1 MKNKLTQLL
10 ILVITTIMFSSCYE
24 KEIRISDLDI
34 KTQTVY
40 LTFLIYKEPYDG
52 FIYYKY
58 FANVPISKLD
68 SFKSVYK
75 LEMDSALSCYKKIN
89 N

>member
-10 ILVITTIMFSSCYE
+10 IVAITMIMFSSCYE

-34 KTQTVY
+34 KTQTVE
-40 LTFLIYKEPYDG
+40 LTFMVFKQPYRG

-58 FANVPISKLD
+58 FDSVPISKLD

-75 LEMDSALSCYKKIN
+75 IEMDSALSCYKKIN